1 MKVGE
6 LEVKN
11 FGPISLVGSI
21 YKILAK
27 VLANRLM
34 GFLGERVYDTHNA
47 FIQGKQI
54 RDSVLIANECLNS
67 RLKSRLPRV
76 LCKLDVEKAYN
87 HVN

>member
-21 YKILAK
+21 HKI
-27 VLANRLM
+27 LANRLM

-76 LCKLDVEKAYN
+76 LCKLDVEKAYD

>member
-21 YKILAK
+21 HKILAK